1 MIPQIKSKPLKQN
14 SNTKI
19 KAKTLKQLKVL
30 KDNKPI
36 DNKLYHYLTPTDLHM
51 PRFYHQPKTTQVRGS
66 YMFYSFI
73 QWLPITQL

>member
-30 KDNKPI
+30 KDNKPT

-51 PRFYHQPKTTQVRGS
+51 PRFYCQPKTTQVRGS
-66 YMFYSFI
+66 YMFYGFI